1 MRSPLGCSPALA
13 LAFASALLPGCSR
26 SGSASG
32 SGIGLGSED
41 GAGADGPSLPYSNPN
56 PGSPTLYVRL
66 GGVDGIRTV
75 VDELVS
81 RIAAD
86 PRIQQYFVHTDFRRF
101 KSGLVVHI
109 CQVSGGP
116 CRYRG
121 RSMTRVHRGLRVRSP
136 HFEAFMEDARGALK
150 AAQIGERERYELLSI
165 LRSLKPQVVETAR

>member
-1 MRSPLGCSPALA
+1 MRSPLGCAPALA
-13 LAFASALLPGCSR
+13 LAIASAILPGCSR

-32 SGIGLGSED
+32 SGIGLGGDEGTGE
-41 GAGADGPSLPYSNPN
+41 GAEAYSNPD

-86 PRIQQYFVHTDFRRF
+86 PRIQQYFVQTDFRRF
-101 KSGLVVHI
+101 KSALVVHV
-109 CQVSGGP
+109 CQLSGGP

-121 RSMTRVHRGLRVRSP
+121 RPMARVHGGLRIRSP

-165 LRSLKPQVVETAR
+165 LRSLKPQIVEVAR